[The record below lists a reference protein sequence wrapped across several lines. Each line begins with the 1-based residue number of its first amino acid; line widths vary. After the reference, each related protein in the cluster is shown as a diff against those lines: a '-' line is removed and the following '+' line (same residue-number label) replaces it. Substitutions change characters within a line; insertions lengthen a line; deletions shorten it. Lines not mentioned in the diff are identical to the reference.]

1 MSQQAIIPLKNVV
14 PRGIIRQENVSQQAI
29 IPLKNVIQSGII
41 RQENVIQR
49 GIIRQENVI
58 QRGIIRQGNV
68 ILSINLSVFPNSPLF
83 TFIGNLKNMPY
94 SFSATGISL

>member
-29 IPLKNVIQSGII
+29 IPLKNVIQS
-41 RQENVIQR
+41 